1 MTIDVIILS
10 YAKND
15 SIVEM
20 NNNCINSLNS
30 SSDSHKFNILL
41 IETESTKEY
50 RYPQENVKVIQPGI
64 EFNYNKFLNIG
75 FKECKNDWV
84 LISNNDTI
92 YHKNFLENMIDANQI
107 DNDILSMS
115 PMDDAWHR
123 HKLFDKTNQIYYGYR
138 TS

>member
-10 YAKND
+10 YAKTD
-15 SIVEM
+15 SIIDM

-30 SSDSHKFNILL
+30 SSNTHKFNIVL

-50 RYPQENVKVIQPGI
+50 KYEQENVKIIQPKV

-84 LISNNDTI
+84 LISNNI
-92 YHKNFLENMIDANQI
+92 IQI
-107 DNDILSMS
+107 
-115 PMDDAWHR
+115 
-123 HKLFDKTNQIYYGYR
+123 F
-138 TS
+138 